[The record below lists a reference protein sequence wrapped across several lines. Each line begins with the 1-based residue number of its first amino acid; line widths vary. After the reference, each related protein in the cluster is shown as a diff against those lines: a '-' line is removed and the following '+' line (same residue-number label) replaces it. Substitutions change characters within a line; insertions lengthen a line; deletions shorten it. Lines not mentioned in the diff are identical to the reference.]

1 MRSLRRSGPKCR
13 MRSRNTLVTSKP
25 CGTSK
30 VPIAVRTSCMMIIPG
45 CTERSAPTGI
55 TEKRGPTFSA
65 DATGA
70 KASVVFD
77 AIGDAVWNQNTGP
90 GSFAKVPAWLDIAS
104 ASITLKGLRFIFD
117 EELAAPV
124 PADPALDPDIPPQI
138 DHVCFAGYGL
148 DADPTTAPVGYPF
161 TKNEPNNQEFY
172 VFVCWNPTGSFGVGT
187 GFIGFVVDRRP
198 LLSGGQ
204 ALIAPVE
211 FSIQGT
217 HVSMVVDAA
226 ALGDP
231 ATFAWA
237 AFTHLQE
244 RPHPPDNGPILD
256 AAPEVLSGAPL
267 ATWPQ

>member
-1 MRSLRRSGPKCR
+1 M
-13 MRSRNTLVTSKP
+13 NTIRI
-25 CGTSK
+25 GTTLALG
-30 VPIAVRTSCMMIIPG
+30 VALLAG
-45 CTERSAPTGI
+45 CTERSTPTGTI
-55 TEKRGPTFSA
+55 DKPAVAFSA
-65 DATGA
+65 DDTGA
-70 KASVVFD
+70 KTSVVLD
-77 AIGDAVWNQNTGP
+77 PVGDAVWNQNKGP
-90 GSFAKVPAWLDIAS
+90 GSFAKVPAWLDIVS
-104 ASITLKGLRFIFD
+104 ASITLKGVRFIFD

-124 PADPALDPDIPPQI
+124 PPDPALDPDIPPQV

-148 DADPTTAPVGYPF
+148 DTDPTTAPVGYPF

-187 GFIGFVVDRRP
+187 GFIGFLVDRRP

-211 FSIQGT
+211 FTIQGT

-231 ATFAWA
+231 TTFAWA

>member
-1 MRSLRRSGPKCR
+1 M
-13 MRSRNTLVTSKP
+13 NTIRI
-25 CGTSK
+25 GTTLALG
-30 VPIAVRTSCMMIIPG
+30 VALLAG
-45 CTERSAPTGI
+45 CTERSTPTGTI
-55 TEKRGPTFSA
+55 DKPAVAFSA
-65 DATGA
+65 DDTGA
-70 KASVVFD
+70 KTSVVLD
-77 AIGDAVWNQNTGP
+77 AVGDAVWNQNKGP
-90 GSFAKVPAWLDIAS
+90 GSFAKVPAWLDIVS
-104 ASITLKGLRFIFD
+104 ASITLKGVRFTFD

-124 PADPALDPDIPPQI
+124 PPDPALDPDIPPQV

-148 DADPTTAPVGYPF
+148 DTDPTTAPVGYPF

-187 GFIGFVVDRRP
+187 
-198 LLSGGQ
+198 
-204 ALIAPVE
+204 

-226 ALGDP
+226 AIGDP
-231 ATFAWA
+231 GTFAWA

>member
-1 MRSLRRSGPKCR
+1 ALHGRAGESHAVFFDRKPAERPQFQHDGSSDRFLTRLSRRRCNLAHRDPPGESV
-13 MRSRNTLVTSKP
+13 TVTSP
-25 CGTSK
+25 GGVMRAIRSAALSFRAL
-30 VPIAVRTSCMMIIPG
+30 IAAGSLVLGVALLAG

-198 LLSGGQ
+198 LL
-204 ALIAPVE
+204 
-211 FSIQGT
+211 
-217 HVSMVVDAA
+217 
-226 ALGDP
+226 
-231 ATFAWA
+231 
-237 AFTHLQE
+237 
-244 RPHPPDNGPILD
+244 
-256 AAPEVLSGAPL
+256 
-267 ATWPQ
+267 